1 MRASVANRTFAR
13 AWLAL
18 GYAFLYVPI
27 VALVVYSFN
36 DSPVPNVWRGFTLRW
51 YAALPEDRELI
62 AGLALSLKVAIAT
75 ACASVVLGT
84 LAAFALVR
92 YRRFFGST
100 LFSGMVAAPLVM
112 PEVII
117 GLSLLLMLV
126 SLQRL
131 TEAAFGVGIPERG
144 MLTIWFGHLLLGM
157 AYATVVVRA
166 RLQTLN
172 PQLEEAALDLGARP
186 WQVFWLVTLP
196 MIGQALLSAFL
207 LTFTLSLDDVVLSA
221 VPLRPWRDDDAAGH
235 LLARPPRP
243 EPERQRGGDDHH
255 HVRRGRRRRRELS
268 ARAQRAP
275 AHPRRRAR
283 RAASGMSEA
292 SAAQR
297 ALAYLALAASMAIV
311 GGYVGFSKALV
322 IVFPVFLLAG
332 LRFAIAAVAMA
343 PWLRRPATEAV
354 LDARSRRLLFLES
367 FFGNF
372 LFSIFMLYGMRQS
385 SALAAGVIMAAMP
398 AVVGL
403 LSWLLLGERIGARIA
418 AAIACAIAGIG
429 LVALARDAEGEL
441 ASGSLAGSAL
451 LLAAVTCEAL
461 YVVIGKKLTAS
472 LGPKRISA
480 LINLWG
486 LVLVAPL
493 ALWQLV
499 DFSPRYIDWSYWALL
514 FVYAIAC
521 ERGHRVALDDRHAPR
536 SRGIGRDL
544 HGVPAGQRGRRRRRL
559 LRRALHRD
567 ANRGV
572 RAGARRGHA
581 GDMAGAAARLSVACA
596 SRARRD
602 TVAGASPFSAGSLH
616 T

>member
-1 MRASVANRTFAR
+1 
-13 AWLAL
+13 
-18 GYAFLYVPI
+18 
-27 VALVVYSFN
+27 
-36 DSPVPNVWRGFTLRW
+36 
-51 YAALPEDRELI
+51 
-62 AGLALSLKVAIAT
+62 
-75 ACASVVLGT
+75 
-84 LAAFALVR
+84 
-92 YRRFFGST
+92 
-100 LFSGMVAAPLVM
+100 
-112 PEVII
+112 
-117 GLSLLLMLV
+117 
-126 SLQRL
+126 
-131 TEAAFGVGIPERG
+131 
-144 MLTIWFGHLLLGM
+144 
-157 AYATVVVRA
+157 
-166 RLQTLN
+166 
-172 PQLEEAALDLGARP
+172 
-186 WQVFWLVTLP
+186 
-196 MIGQALLSAFL
+196 
-207 LTFTLSLDDVVLSA
+207 
-221 VPLRPWRDDDAAGH
+221 
-235 LLARPPRP
+235 
-243 EPERQRGGDDHH
+243 
-255 HVRRGRRRRRELS
+255 
-268 ARAQRAP
+268 
-275 AHPRRRAR
+275 
-283 RAASGMSEA
+283 MSEA
-292 SAAQR
+292 SATQR

-343 PWLRRPATEAV
+343 PWLPRPPTEAM

-418 AAIACAIAGIG
+418 AAISCAIAGIG

-514 FVYAIAC
+514 FVYAIAASVVTVWLWMT
-521 ERGHRVALDDRHAPR
+521 GMRH
-536 SRGIGRDL
+536 
-544 HGVPAGQRGRRRRRL
+544 VPAASAGIFTVFLPVSAAAVGVAFYGERFTAMQIAAFALALGGVMLATWPVRRR
-559 LRRALHRD
+559 D
-567 ANRGV
+567 
-572 RAGARRGHA
+572 
-581 GDMAGAAARLSVACA
+581 
-596 SRARRD
+596 
-602 TVAGASPFSAGSLH
+602 
-616 T
+616 

>member
-1 MRASVANRTFAR
+1 
-13 AWLAL
+13 
-18 GYAFLYVPI
+18 
-27 VALVVYSFN
+27 
-36 DSPVPNVWRGFTLRW
+36 
-51 YAALPEDRELI
+51 
-62 AGLALSLKVAIAT
+62 
-75 ACASVVLGT
+75 
-84 LAAFALVR
+84 
-92 YRRFFGST
+92 
-100 LFSGMVAAPLVM
+100 
-112 PEVII
+112 
-117 GLSLLLMLV
+117 
-126 SLQRL
+126 
-131 TEAAFGVGIPERG
+131 
-144 MLTIWFGHLLLGM
+144 
-157 AYATVVVRA
+157 
-166 RLQTLN
+166 
-172 PQLEEAALDLGARP
+172 
-186 WQVFWLVTLP
+186 
-196 MIGQALLSAFL
+196 
-207 LTFTLSLDDVVLSA
+207 
-221 VPLRPWRDDDAAGH
+221 
-235 LLARPPRP
+235 
-243 EPERQRGGDDHH
+243 
-255 HVRRGRRRRRELS
+255 
-268 ARAQRAP
+268 
-275 AHPRRRAR
+275 
-283 RAASGMSEA
+283 MSEA
-292 SAAQR
+292 SATQR

-354 LDARSRRLLFLES
+354 LDARGRRLLFLES

-418 AAIACAIAGIG
+418 AAISCAIAGIG

-514 FVYAIAC
+514 FVYAIAASVVTVWLWMT
-521 ERGHRVALDDRHAPR
+521 GMRH
-536 SRGIGRDL
+536 
-544 HGVPAGQRGRRRRRL
+544 VPAASAGIFTVFLPVSAAAVGVAFYGERFTAMQIAAFALALGGVMLATWPVRRR
-559 LRRALHRD
+559 D
-567 ANRGV
+567 
-572 RAGARRGHA
+572 
-581 GDMAGAAARLSVACA
+581 
-596 SRARRD
+596 
-602 TVAGASPFSAGSLH
+602 
-616 T
+616 

>member
-1 MRASVANRTFAR
+1 
-13 AWLAL
+13 
-18 GYAFLYVPI
+18 
-27 VALVVYSFN
+27 
-36 DSPVPNVWRGFTLRW
+36 
-51 YAALPEDRELI
+51 
-62 AGLALSLKVAIAT
+62 
-75 ACASVVLGT
+75 
-84 LAAFALVR
+84 
-92 YRRFFGST
+92 
-100 LFSGMVAAPLVM
+100 
-112 PEVII
+112 
-117 GLSLLLMLV
+117 
-126 SLQRL
+126 
-131 TEAAFGVGIPERG
+131 
-144 MLTIWFGHLLLGM
+144 
-157 AYATVVVRA
+157 
-166 RLQTLN
+166 
-172 PQLEEAALDLGARP
+172 
-186 WQVFWLVTLP
+186 
-196 MIGQALLSAFL
+196 
-207 LTFTLSLDDVVLSA
+207 
-221 VPLRPWRDDDAAGH
+221 
-235 LLARPPRP
+235 
-243 EPERQRGGDDHH
+243 
-255 HVRRGRRRRRELS
+255 
-268 ARAQRAP
+268 
-275 AHPRRRAR
+275 
-283 RAASGMSEA
+283 MSEA

-354 LDARSRRLLFLES
+354 LDARGRRLLFLES

-418 AAIACAIAGIG
+418 AAISCAIAGIG

-514 FVYAIAC
+514 FVYAIAASVVTVWLWMT
-521 ERGHRVALDDRHAPR
+521 GMRH
-536 SRGIGRDL
+536 
-544 HGVPAGQRGRRRRRL
+544 VPAASAGIFTVFLPVSAAAVGVAFYGERFTAMQIAAFALALGGVMLATWPVRRR
-559 LRRALHRD
+559 D
-567 ANRGV
+567 
-572 RAGARRGHA
+572 
-581 GDMAGAAARLSVACA
+581 
-596 SRARRD
+596 
-602 TVAGASPFSAGSLH
+602 
-616 T
+616 

>member
-1 MRASVANRTFAR
+1 
-13 AWLAL
+13 
-18 GYAFLYVPI
+18 
-27 VALVVYSFN
+27 
-36 DSPVPNVWRGFTLRW
+36 
-51 YAALPEDRELI
+51 
-62 AGLALSLKVAIAT
+62 
-75 ACASVVLGT
+75 
-84 LAAFALVR
+84 
-92 YRRFFGST
+92 
-100 LFSGMVAAPLVM
+100 
-112 PEVII
+112 
-117 GLSLLLMLV
+117 
-126 SLQRL
+126 
-131 TEAAFGVGIPERG
+131 
-144 MLTIWFGHLLLGM
+144 
-157 AYATVVVRA
+157 
-166 RLQTLN
+166 
-172 PQLEEAALDLGARP
+172 
-186 WQVFWLVTLP
+186 
-196 MIGQALLSAFL
+196 
-207 LTFTLSLDDVVLSA
+207 
-221 VPLRPWRDDDAAGH
+221 
-235 LLARPPRP
+235 
-243 EPERQRGGDDHH
+243 
-255 HVRRGRRRRRELS
+255 
-268 ARAQRAP
+268 
-275 AHPRRRAR
+275 
-283 RAASGMSEA
+283 MSEA

-354 LDARSRRLLFLES
+354 LDARGRRLLFLES

-514 FVYAIAC
+514 FVYAIAASVVTVWLWMT
-521 ERGHRVALDDRHAPR
+521 GMRH
-536 SRGIGRDL
+536 
-544 HGVPAGQRGRRRRRL
+544 VPAASAGIFTVFLPVSAAAVGVAFYGERFTAMQVAAFALALGGVMLATWPVRRR
-559 LRRALHRD
+559 D
-567 ANRGV
+567 
-572 RAGARRGHA
+572 
-581 GDMAGAAARLSVACA
+581 
-596 SRARRD
+596 
-602 TVAGASPFSAGSLH
+602 
-616 T
+616 

>member
-1 MRASVANRTFAR
+1 
-13 AWLAL
+13 
-18 GYAFLYVPI
+18 
-27 VALVVYSFN
+27 
-36 DSPVPNVWRGFTLRW
+36 
-51 YAALPEDRELI
+51 
-62 AGLALSLKVAIAT
+62 
-75 ACASVVLGT
+75 
-84 LAAFALVR
+84 
-92 YRRFFGST
+92 
-100 LFSGMVAAPLVM
+100 
-112 PEVII
+112 
-117 GLSLLLMLV
+117 
-126 SLQRL
+126 
-131 TEAAFGVGIPERG
+131 
-144 MLTIWFGHLLLGM
+144 
-157 AYATVVVRA
+157 
-166 RLQTLN
+166 
-172 PQLEEAALDLGARP
+172 
-186 WQVFWLVTLP
+186 
-196 MIGQALLSAFL
+196 
-207 LTFTLSLDDVVLSA
+207 
-221 VPLRPWRDDDAAGH
+221 
-235 LLARPPRP
+235 
-243 EPERQRGGDDHH
+243 
-255 HVRRGRRRRRELS
+255 
-268 ARAQRAP
+268 
-275 AHPRRRAR
+275 
-283 RAASGMSEA
+283 MSEA
-292 SAAQR
+292 SPAQR

-343 PWLRRPATEAV
+343 PWLPRPPTEAM

-418 AAIACAIAGIG
+418 AAISCAIAGIG

-514 FVYAIAC
+514 FVYAIAASVVTVWLWMT
-521 ERGHRVALDDRHAPR
+521 GMRH
-536 SRGIGRDL
+536 
-544 HGVPAGQRGRRRRRL
+544 VPAASAGIFTVFLPVSAAAVGVAFYGERFTAMQIAAFALALGGVMLATWPVRRR
-559 LRRALHRD
+559 D
-567 ANRGV
+567 
-572 RAGARRGHA
+572 
-581 GDMAGAAARLSVACA
+581 
-596 SRARRD
+596 
-602 TVAGASPFSAGSLH
+602 
-616 T
+616 

>member
-1 MRASVANRTFAR
+1 
-13 AWLAL
+13 
-18 GYAFLYVPI
+18 
-27 VALVVYSFN
+27 
-36 DSPVPNVWRGFTLRW
+36 
-51 YAALPEDRELI
+51 
-62 AGLALSLKVAIAT
+62 
-75 ACASVVLGT
+75 
-84 LAAFALVR
+84 
-92 YRRFFGST
+92 
-100 LFSGMVAAPLVM
+100 
-112 PEVII
+112 
-117 GLSLLLMLV
+117 
-126 SLQRL
+126 
-131 TEAAFGVGIPERG
+131 
-144 MLTIWFGHLLLGM
+144 
-157 AYATVVVRA
+157 
-166 RLQTLN
+166 
-172 PQLEEAALDLGARP
+172 
-186 WQVFWLVTLP
+186 
-196 MIGQALLSAFL
+196 
-207 LTFTLSLDDVVLSA
+207 
-221 VPLRPWRDDDAAGH
+221 
-235 LLARPPRP
+235 
-243 EPERQRGGDDHH
+243 
-255 HVRRGRRRRRELS
+255 
-268 ARAQRAP
+268 
-275 AHPRRRAR
+275 
-283 RAASGMSEA
+283 MSEA
-292 SAAQR
+292 SATQR

-343 PWLRRPATEAV
+343 PWLPRPPTEAM

-514 FVYAIAC
+514 FVYAIAASVVTVWLWMT
-521 ERGHRVALDDRHAPR
+521 GMRH
-536 SRGIGRDL
+536 
-544 HGVPAGQRGRRRRRL
+544 VPAASAGIFTVFLPVSAAAVGVAFYGERFTAMQIAAFALALGGVMLATWPVRRR
-559 LRRALHRD
+559 D
-567 ANRGV
+567 
-572 RAGARRGHA
+572 
-581 GDMAGAAARLSVACA
+581 
-596 SRARRD
+596 
-602 TVAGASPFSAGSLH
+602 
-616 T
+616 